1 VSSFKLNSDNSS
13 IAIDLTKSQPKATA
27 IVAPLVPRKMHQFE
41 EITNF
46 VDTKPPFKSA
56 TLGRPR
62 PINWRNKDEKSEKS
76 VKDKIAMFSNS
87 TSDISHILPKTP
99 TSSTTTL
106 TNGFLK
112 AEKTNLSHRFNS
124 FAKSTENIF
133 GSSDVNGSYS
143 STMMMKSKVNGC
155 GGGGGFK
162 KKAMSVENLDDY
174 DVVDDGTSNDFGAF
188 QLNYQ
193 PVSKPASLHSPA
205 LTARPLT
212 LNIGKAMS
220 VENLI
225 DSPALPSRPP
235 PSSAPA
241 LARRISFS
249 GYTNSQIEEN
259 RKSITNILENRKKSM
274 SKLRGLVIPE
284 KVSEADQKVLDLP
297 VIRSKECELISAN
310 KIFNRS
316 VSLQCKRMNV
326 F

>member
-1 VSSFKLNSDNSS
+1 
-13 IAIDLTKSQPKATA
+13 
-27 IVAPLVPRKMHQFE
+27 
-41 EITNF
+41 
-46 VDTKPPFKSA
+46 
-56 TLGRPR
+56 
-62 PINWRNKDEKSEKS
+62 
-76 VKDKIAMFSNS
+76 MFSNS

-99 TSSTTTL
+99 TTTNS
-106 TNGFLK
+106 NGFLK
-112 AEKTNLSHRFNS
+112 ADKTNLSHRFNS

-133 GSSDVNGSYS
+133 GSSDVS
-143 STMMMKSKVNGC
+143 SNSFSAKSKVNV
-155 GGGGGFK
+155 GGGFK

-174 DVVDDGTSNDFGAF
+174 DEVDDATSGFGCF

-193 PVSKPASLHSPA
+193 PVSRPASLHSPA

-212 LNIGKAMS
+212 LNIGKAQS

-225 DSPALPSRPP
+225 DSPSLPSRPP
-235 PSSAPA
+235 PPSSAPS

-297 VIRSKECELISAN
+297 VIRSKECELISGN

-316 VSLQCKRMNV
+316 VSLQCKK
-326 F
+326 FFFFD